1 MKSIRFRLLVA
12 GLAVLLG
19 TSLAKSQTPEDAPAP
34 PPPPAH
40 THRMAMHGPM
50 MGFFARQLNLTD
62 DQKAQMKALMQKEHP
77 TMKPLFQ
84 QQRQIDLQLR
94 QYAEGNFDQAKVQ
107 ALANQKAQ
115 VEAQITVQETRIH
128 NQMYQLLTPDQQS
141 KLKDLEAQH
150 EARMQ
155 ERMQNHQGDAP
166 PAPPE
171 E

>member
-19 TSLAKSQTPEDAPAP
+19 TSLAQSQTPEDAPPA
-34 PPPPAH
+34 PPAH

-50 MGFFARQLNLTD
+50 MGFFAKQLNLTD
-62 DQKAQMKALMQKEHP
+62 DQKAQMKAIMQKEHP
-77 TMKPLFQ
+77 TMKPLFEQ
-84 QQRQIDLQLR
+84 ERQINTQLR
-94 QYAEGNFDQAKVQ
+94 QYVEGTFDQAKVQ
-107 ALANQKAQ
+107 ALANQNAQ
-115 VEAQITVQETRIH
+115 LEAQLTVQETRIH

-155 ERMQNHQGDAP
+155 ERMQKHSGEQP

-171 E
+171 Q